1 MRNFMDRD
9 FLLTTT
15 TSQKLFHEAAAGEQ
29 IFDYHCH
36 LIPKEIADNR
46 RFSDLAQVWLGE
58 GNYGDHYKWRA
69 LRANGVDEAL
79 ITGRASDPYDRF
91 LAWADTMPKLIG
103 NPLYHWT
110 HLELQRYFDIYE
122 PLNKES
128 APAIWKAA
136 NEKLKNDPDLCVYG
150 IFKKFRV
157 YAVGTTD
164 DPADTLEWHSKIA
177 AAKVTETKVLPSFRP
192 DKAINID
199 KEGFAE
205 YIAKLGEAAGK
216 TIATLPDLLEV
227 LKSRV
232 DLFDKLGCRASDHGL
247 EYLPFEAAANGS
259 ADVSTGALW
268 EKEAGETFVKVL
280 SGDKADPK
288 SPLADRRA
296 MDSYKTFVF
305 AFLAACYAE
314 KGWAMQIHLSAIRNI
329 NTRMFKALGPD
340 TGYDA
345 VHDHSVAVNLARFL
359 DLLEQQGKLPRT
371 ILYSLNF
378 SDFYVL
384 ATVMGSF
391 QGGGISGNR
400 IPGKMQL
407 GSSWWFIDHRDGMED
422 MMKLLG
428 NVGLLPR
435 FIGMLTDS
443 RSFLSYPR
451 HEYFRRILCNLLGT
465 WAEAGEIP
473 NDFTLLSGIVR
484 DISFGNAK
492 GYFRG

>member
-1 MRNFMDRD
+1 MQKFMDRD
-9 FLLTTT
+9 FLLCNKTA
-15 TSQKLFHEAAAGEQ
+15 QKLYHEAAADEP

-46 RFSDLAQVWLGE
+46 RFSNLAQVWLGE
-58 GNYGDHYKWRA
+58 GNFGDHYKWRA

-79 ITGRASDPYDRF
+79 ITGREADPYDRF
-91 LAWADTMPKLIG
+91 LAWADTMPCLIG

-110 HLELQRYFDIYE
+110 HLELQRYFGINE
-122 PLNKES
+122 ALNRES

-136 NEKLKNDPDLCVYG
+136 NEQLKNDPDFSVFG
-150 IFKKFRV
+150 IFKKFKV
-157 YAVGTTD
+157 AALGTTD
-164 DPADTLEWHSKIA
+164 DPADSLEWHEKIA
-177 AAKVTETKVLPSFRP
+177 ALSDSSASGGSGVSASTETKVLPSFRP

-205 YIAKLGEAAGK
+205 YIAKLSAAAGK
-216 TIATLPDLLEV
+216 TINNLDDLLGV
-227 LKSRV
+227 LLNRI
-232 DLFDKLGCRASDHGL
+232 DFFDKHGCRASDHAL
-247 EYLPFEAAANGS
+247 EYMPFE
-259 ADVSTGALW
+259 STSNW
-268 EKEAGETFVKVL
+268 EKEAGETFARVL
-280 SGDKADPK
+280 SGEKADK
-288 SPLADRRA
+288 RA
-296 MDSYKTFVF
+296 MDSYKTFVL
-305 AFLAACYAE
+305 AFLAASYAE
-314 KGWAMQIHLSAIRNI
+314 KGWAMQIHLSAIRNV
-329 NTRMFKALGPD
+329 NTKMWKLLGPD

-345 VHDHSVAVNLARFL
+345 IHDHHVAANLARFL
-359 DLLEQQGKLPRT
+359 DLLEQRNKLPRT

-384 ATVMGSF
+384 STIMGCF
-391 QGGGISGNR
+391 QGGG

-428 NVGLLPR
+428 NTGLLPR

-473 NDFTLLSGIVR
+473 NDFALLSGIVR
-484 DISFGNAK
+484 DISFGNASR
-492 GYFRG
+492 YFGGT

>member
-9 FLLTTT
+9 FLLSNKTA
-15 TSQKLFHEAAAGEQ
+15 QKLYHEAAADEP

-36 LIPKEIADNR
+36 LIPREIAENR
-46 RFSDLAQVWLGE
+46 RFPDLAQVWLGE

-69 LRANGVDEAL
+69 LRANGVDETL
-79 ITGRASDPYDRF
+79 IPGRDADPYDRF
-91 LAWADTMPKLIG
+91 LAWAATMPMLIG

-110 HLELQRYFDIYE
+110 HLELQRCFDIHD
-122 PLNKES
+122 PLNRES

-136 NEKLKNDPDLCVYG
+136 NEKLKNDPELSVYG

-164 DPADTLEWHSKIA
+164 DPADSLEWHSRIA
-177 AAKVTETKVLPSFRP
+177 AKIPMAANAAETKVLPSFRP
-192 DKAINID
+192 DRVLNID
-199 KEGFAE
+199 REGFDE
-205 YIAKLGEAAGK
+205 YIAKLGGAAGK
-216 TIATLPDLLEV
+216 SVSSLPELLEV
-227 LKSRV
+227 LKDRI

-247 EYLPFEAAANGS
+247 EYLPYETVSSGS
-259 ADVSTGALW
+259 GASGGSGMYGFGALW
-268 EKEAGETFVKVL
+268 EKEAGETFEKVL
-280 SGDKADPK
+280 SGG
-288 SPLADRRA
+288 RA
-296 MDSYKTFVF
+296 EKRAADSYKTFVF

-314 KGWAMQIHLSAIRNI
+314 KNWAMQIHLQAIRNT
-329 NTRMFKALGPD
+329 NTRMFKTLGPD

-345 VHDHSVAVNLARFL
+345 VHDHPVASNLARFL
-359 DLLEQQGKLPRT
+359 DLLEQRNKLPRT
-371 ILYSLNF
+371 ILYSLNPG
-378 SDFYVL
+378 DFYPL
-384 ATVMGSF
+384 ATIMGSF
-391 QGGGISGNR
+391 QGGGV
-400 IPGKMQL
+400 PGKMQL

-428 NVGLLPR
+428 NVGLLPH

-465 WAEAGEIP
+465 WAEAWEIP
-473 NDFTLLSGIVR
+473 GDFSLLSGIVK

-492 GYFRG
+492 RYFNG